1 MKERERRE
9 GNEEGWEE
17 EGWMRGKV
25 ERRMTDDALEFL
37 CRVAQGWRGGKNYHR
52 KSDKVTRGGCEAKR
66 AEE

>member
-1 MKERERRE
+1 
-9 GNEEGWEE
+9 
-17 EGWMRGKV
+17 MRGKV